1 MNPEILRDCALEIS
15 VWDYERNTGSYFL
28 GGVRMNLG
36 SGFYQG
42 KPCDW
47 MAEGWKTDLYLKKIL
62 VVNNE
67 FTMI

>member
-47 MAEGWKTDLYLKKIL
+47 MAEGWKGGLI
-62 VVNNE
+62 
-67 FTMI
+67 

>member
-47 MAEGWKTDLYLKKIL
+47 MAEGWKSGHIE
-62 VVNNE
+62 NNSWLL
-67 FTMI
+67 IKNW